1 MSVLKGKCQECGAIY
16 YGWALGDPCKRI
28 CPQCNHAVDILEDD
42 LADRAYDIAMMS
54 AEPKKTRDLEI
65 TLGNQLKKNR
75 DNWEAMTCRPY
86 VVTWMSAS

>member
-1 MSVLKGKCQECGAIY
+1 LLNEQDKEMSVLKGKCQECGAIY

-65 TLGNQLKKNR
+65 TQGN
-75 DNWEAMTCRPY
+75 
-86 VVTWMSAS
+86 

>member
-42 LADRAYDIAMMS
+42 LADRAYDIA
-54 AEPKKTRDLEI
+54 KT
-65 TLGNQLKKNR
+65 
-75 DNWEAMTCRPY
+75 WRPY
-86 VVTWMSAS
+86 LVTWTTMS

>member
-1 MSVLKGKCQECGAIY
+1 LANEQDKEMSVLKGKCQECGAIY

-65 TLGNQLKKNR
+65 TLGN
-75 DNWEAMTCRPY
+75 
-86 VVTWMSAS
+86 